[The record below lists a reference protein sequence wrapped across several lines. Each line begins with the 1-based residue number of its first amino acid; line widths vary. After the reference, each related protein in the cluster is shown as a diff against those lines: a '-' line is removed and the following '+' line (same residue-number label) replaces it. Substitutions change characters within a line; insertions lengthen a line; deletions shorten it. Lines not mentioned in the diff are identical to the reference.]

1 MRESEKLL
9 EGILEMTWS
18 NPSLHDGNE
27 ESSDRRELSQYLRLL
42 GLSSTGNPIGDDL
55 G

>member
-1 MRESEKLL
+1 MQESEKLL
-9 EGILEMTWS
+9 EGILEMTRS

-27 ESSDRRELSQYLRLL
+27 EASERRELSQYLRLL
-42 GLSSTGNPIGDDL
+42 GFSSTGNPIGDHL